1 MNITRAMLIGFA
13 SLLLAAL
20 TFAQERSP
28 QPPPPPPAP
37 LIYSAPS
44 DADLVEFTEQSG
56 SFKATFPGQPREV
69 VHDSGLIRER
79 HYTVVRNGSMTRV
92 IVLEF
97 QDTIESRASEILSN
111 LRKNVSGLTRNP
123 PKELG
128 ENPGKITVE
137 TVSEINGK
145 TFDVLGYESAMFFT
159 HFAFH
164 ITGKRLYVISTDV
177 TNWHILK
184 QFHPKIV
191 NEFNAEAD
199 RFLRSF
205 AITK

>member
-1 MNITRAMLIGFA
+1 MTIPRAMLIGFA
-13 SLLLAAL
+13 GLLLAAL
-20 TFAQERSP
+20 TVAQERSP
-28 QPPPPPPAP
+28 QPPPPP

-44 DADLVEFTEQSG
+44 DADLVEFSDPSG
-56 SFKATFPGQPREV
+56 SFKATFPGRPTEV
-69 VHDSGLIRER
+69 VHNSGSIQER
-79 HYTVVRNGSMTRV
+79 HYTVVRSGSMTRV

-97 QDTIESRASEILSN
+97 QDTIESRSSEILGN
-111 LRKNVSGLTRNP
+111 LRKNVSSLTRNP

-137 TVSEINGK
+137 TVSEINGQ
-145 TFDVLGYESAMFFT
+145 TFDLLGYESTMFFT
-159 HFAFH
+159 HLAFH
-164 ITGKRLYVISTDV
+164 ITGKKLYVISTDV

-191 NEFNAEAD
+191 NNFNSEAD

-205 AITK
+205 AIAK